1 MRFNPA
7 GPLRGELRP
16 PPDKS
21 ISHRAALIG
30 AMAEG
35 PTRIS
40 GYLDSADTRAT
51 LAAVSAVGAAVSEGD
66 PDGHGGLYVEVQGA
80 GLRGASPAQIGVG
93 NAGTLLRIMPG
104 WLAGQPGGEWTLD
117 GDDSIRR
124 RPIDRVAD
132 PLRLM
137 GAEVDCRE
145 GRLPPLRVRGA
156 PLRGIA
162 YEPPM
167 ASAQVKSC
175 LLLAGLLAEG
185 ESTVCEPVQTR
196 DHTERMLAAAG
207 ARIRRSGEELTVS
220 PAELLESGDIPVPAD
235 FSSAAFLITAAL
247 IVPGSELTLRE
258 VGINATRIGL
268 LTVLARM
275 GVEMG
280 GAHEMRG
287 RREGA
292 PSGATRLDKGATR
305 REMPAMTV
313 NEISEPG
320 PEPQATLHVRSSEL
334 RGAAV
339 SREEVPA
346 AIDELP
352 LIALLGCFA
361 EGKTVVAGAEELRHK
376 ESDRIAGVVEGLA
389 GLGAEIEGRPDGFA
403 VKGSGE
409 LRGGRLDA
417 RGDHRLAMLGAIA
430 GLASREGVDVDGFE
444 SVAVSYPGFERD
456 LRLLSDTG

>member
-1 MRFNPA
+1 MRFDPVRA
-7 GPLRGELRP
+7 LKGELRP

-30 AMAEG
+30 AMADG

-51 LAAVSAVGAAVSEGD
+51 LGAVSSVGAAVSEGER
-66 PDGHGGLYVEVQGA
+66 DGHGGVYVEVQGA
-80 GLRGASPAQIGVG
+80 GLRGAASARIDVG

-104 WLAGQPGGEWTLD
+104 WLAGQPRGEWSLD

-124 RPIDRVAD
+124 RPVDRVAD

-137 GAEVDCRE
+137 GAEVDCRD
-145 GRLPPLRVRGA
+145 GRLPPLEVRGA
-156 PLRGIA
+156 ALRGIA
-162 YEPPM
+162 YEPPI

-185 ESTVCEPVQTR
+185 ETTIREPLRTR

-220 PAELLESGDIPVPAD
+220 PAGRLESGDISIPGD
-235 FSSAAFLITAAL
+235 YSSAAFFIAAAL

-268 LTVLARM
+268 LTILARM

-280 GAHEMRG
+280 GP
-287 RREGA
+287 GA
-292 PSGATRLDKGATR
+292 EKRS
-305 REMPAMTV
+305 AMTV
-313 NEISEPG
+313 NEIGEPG
-320 PEPQATLHVRSSEL
+320 PEPEATLQVRSSVL
-334 RGAAV
+334 TGTTV
-339 SREEVPA
+339 SGDEVPA

-352 LIALLGCFA
+352 LVALLGCFA
-361 EGKTVVAGAEELRHK
+361 EGETIVGGAEELRHK
-376 ESDRIAGVVEGLA
+376 ESDRIAAVVEGLA
-389 GLGAEIEGRPDGFA
+389 GLGAEIEARPDGFA
-403 VKGSGE
+403 VRGSGG
-409 LRGGRLDA
+409 LRGGRFDA
-417 RGDHRLAMLGAIA
+417 RGDHRLAMLGAVA
-430 GLASREGVDVDGFE
+430 GLASRDGVEVDGFD
-444 SVAVSYPGFERD
+444 SVAASYPGFERD
-456 LRLLSDTG
+456 LRSLTAA

>member
-1 MRFNPA
+1 MKFGPA
-7 GPLRGELRP
+7 SSLKGELRP

-30 AMAEG
+30 AMADG

-51 LAAVSAVGAAVSEGD
+51 LAAVRSVGGVVSEGE
-66 PDGHGGLYVEVQGA
+66 PDGHGGLFVEVQGA
-80 GLRGASPAQIGVG
+80 GLRGAAPAEIDVG

-104 WLAGQPGGEWTLD
+104 WLAGQPRGEWTLD

-124 RPIDRVAD
+124 RPVDRVAD

-137 GAEVDCRE
+137 GADVECRE
-145 GRLPPLRVRGA
+145 GRLPPIRVRGA
-156 PLRGIA
+156 PLRGIT

-185 ESTVCEPVQTR
+185 ETVVREPVQTR

-207 ARIRRSGEELTVS
+207 ARIRRSGEELTIS
-220 PAELLESGDIPVPAD
+220 PAERLESGDVPVPAD
-235 FSSAAFLITAAL
+235 FSSAAFFITAAL

-258 VGINATRIGL
+258 VGINASRIGL

-280 GAHEMRG
+280 GAHAER
-287 RREGA
+287 A
-292 PSGATRLDKGATR
+292 
-305 REMPAMTV
+305 AMTV

-320 PEPQATLHVRSSEL
+320 PEPRATLHVRSSAL
-334 RGAAV
+334 TGTTI
-339 SREEVPA
+339 SPEEVPA

-361 EGKTVVAGAEELRHK
+361 EGETVVGGAEELRHK

-389 GLGAEIEGRPDGFA
+389 AIGAEIEARPDGFA
-403 VKGSGE
+403 IRGTGE
-409 LRGGRLDA
+409 LRGGRLGA

-430 GLASREGVDVDGFE
+430 GLASREGVEVDEFD

-456 LRLLSDTG
+456 LRRLSRSD

>member
-1 MRFNPA
+1 MRFDPVRA
-7 GPLRGELRP
+7 LKGELRP

-30 AMAEG
+30 AMADG

-51 LAAVSAVGAAVSEGD
+51 LGAVSSVGAAVSVGE
-66 PDGHGGLYVEVQGA
+66 PDGHGGVYVEVQGA
-80 GLRGASPAQIGVG
+80 GLRGAASARIDVG

-104 WLAGQPGGEWTLD
+104 WLAGQPRGEWSLD

-124 RPIDRVAD
+124 RPVDRVAD

-137 GAEVDCRE
+137 GAEVDCRD
-145 GRLPPLRVRGA
+145 GRLPPIEVRGA
-156 PLRGIA
+156 ALRGVA
-162 YEPPM
+162 YEPPI

-185 ESTVCEPVQTR
+185 ETTIREPLRTR

-220 PAELLESGDIPVPAD
+220 PAGRLESGDISIPGD
-235 FSSAAFLITAAL
+235 YSSAAFFIAAAL

-268 LTVLARM
+268 LTILARM

-280 GAHEMRG
+280 GP
-287 RREGA
+287 GA
-292 PSGATRLDKGATR
+292 EERA
-305 REMPAMTV
+305 AMTV
-313 NEISEPG
+313 NEIGEPG
-320 PEPQATLHVRSSEL
+320 PEPEATLQVRSSAL
-334 RGAAV
+334 TGTTV
-339 SREEVPA
+339 SRDEVPA

-361 EGKTVVAGAEELRHK
+361 EGETIVGGAEELRHK
-376 ESDRIAGVVEGLA
+376 ESDRIAGMVEGLA
-389 GLGAEIEGRPDGFA
+389 GLGAEIEARPDGFA
-403 VKGSGE
+403 VSGTGG
-409 LRGGRLDA
+409 LRGGRFDA
-417 RGDHRLAMLGAIA
+417 RGDHRLAMLGAVA
-430 GLASREGVDVDGFE
+430 GVASRDGVEVDGFD

-456 LRLLSDTG
+456 LRYLMGA

>member
-1 MRFNPA
+1 MTRFEPA
-7 GPLRGELRP
+7 GPLRGEVRP

-40 GYLDSADTRAT
+40 GYLDSADTRST
-51 LAAVSAVGAAVSEGD
+51 LAAVSSVGAAVSEGE
-66 PDGHGGLYVEVQGA
+66 PDGTGGIYVEVQGA
-80 GLRGASPAQIGVG
+80 GLRGAAPAEIDVG

-104 WLAGQPGGEWTLD
+104 WLAGQPGGEWSLD
-117 GDDSIRR
+117 GDESIRR
-124 RPIDRVAD
+124 RPVDRVAE

-137 GAEVDCRE
+137 GAEVDCRD
-145 GRLPPLRVRGA
+145 GRLPPLRVRGTS
-156 PLRGIA
+156 LRGID
-162 YEPPM
+162 YQPPV

-185 ESTVCEPVQTR
+185 ETAVREPVQTR

-207 ARIRRSGEELTVS
+207 ARIRRDGDQLTVS
-220 PAELLESGDIPVPAD
+220 PVERLESGDVTVPAD
-235 FSSAAFLITAAL
+235 FSSAAFFLAGAL
-247 IVPGSELTLRE
+247 IVPGSEIALRGT
-258 VGINATRIGL
+258 GINATRIGL

-280 GAHEMRG
+280 GAHAG
-287 RREGA
+287 HA
-292 PSGATRLDKGATR
+292 
-305 REMPAMTV
+305 AMTID
-313 NEISEPG
+313 EISEPG
-320 PEPQATLHVRSSEL
+320 PEPQATLHVRSARL
-334 RGAAV
+334 TGTTV
-339 SREEVPA
+339 SKEEVPA

-361 EGKTVVAGAEELRHK
+361 AGETVVEGAEELRHK

-389 GLGAEIEGRPDGFA
+389 GLGAEIEARPDGFA
-403 VKGSGE
+403 VRGSGE
-409 LRGGRLDA
+409 LRGGRIDA
-417 RGDHRLAMLGAIA
+417 LGDHRLAMLGAIA
-430 GLASREGVDVDGFE
+430 GLVSREGVEVEGIE

-456 LRLLSDTG
+456 LRRLAGG